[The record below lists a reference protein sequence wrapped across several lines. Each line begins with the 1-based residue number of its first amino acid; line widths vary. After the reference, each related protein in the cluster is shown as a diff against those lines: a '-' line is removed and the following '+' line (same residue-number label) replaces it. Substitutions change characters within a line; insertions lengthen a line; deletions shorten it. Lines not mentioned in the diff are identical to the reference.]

1 MVRQNVKADGLR
13 RQLLA
18 DYRRSLER
26 WRIPGNVYDKEAALE
41 SGASVVV
48 DAADIMCA
56 VLHMGLPCGDYTAD
70 GKHGQKLL
78 LLDEFDR
85 LTEHVE
91 E

>member
-26 WRIPGNVYDKEAALE
+26 WRIPGRVYEKETALE
-41 SGASVVV
+41 SGAPVVV
-48 DAADIMCA
+48 DVADIMCA
-56 VLHMGLPCGDYTAD
+56 LLHMGLPCGDYTAD
-70 GKHGQKLL
+70 GKLGQKRFV
-78 LLDEFDR
+78 LDEFDR
-85 LTEHVE
+85 LTEYAE

>member
-13 RQLLA
+13 QQLLA

-26 WRIPGNVYDKEAALE
+26 WRLPNRVYEKEVALA
-41 SGASVVV
+41 SGAPVVV

-56 VLHMGLPCGDYTAD
+56 RLHMGLPCGDYTHD
-70 GKHGQKLL
+70 GKHGQKRF

-85 LTEHVE
+85 LTEYVE
-91 E
+91 